1 MASIRDLK
9 KDINILASEIITEAY
24 VRKMIFDNINDDD
37 FKIVISDSIDFRNE
51 LIEKINHPDGKDD
64 SKKVKD
70 FFNGVRSEM
79 KKRFSELVDSVNNL
93 K

>member
-9 KDINILASEIITEAY
+9 KDINLLASEIITEAY

-37 FKIVISDSIDFRNE
+37 FKKVISDAIDFRNE
-51 LIEKINHPDGKDD
+51 LIEKVNHPDGKDD
-64 SKKVKD
+64 LKKVKA
-70 FFNGVRSEM
+70 FFRNIRSEM
-79 KKRFSELVDSVNNL
+79 RERFSEIVDSVNNL

>member
-9 KDINILASEIITEAY
+9 KDINNLASEIITEAY

-37 FKIVISDSIDFRNE
+37 FKKVVSDAIDFRNE
-51 LIEKINHPDGKDD
+51 LIEKINHPDGKND
-64 SKKVKD
+64 SKKVKV
-70 FFNGVRSEM
+70 FFKDVRSEM
-79 KKRFSELVDSVNNL
+79 RNRFSDIVDSVNNL